1 MGVTRNPYKFYDRES
16 AAVKRMS
23 EEYNI
28 SEAEVVRIAVRMLD
42 DQERAKFPIPQLQ
55 KKKKK

>member
-1 MGVTRNPYKFYDRES
+1 
-16 AAVKRMS
+16 MS

-42 DQERAKFPIPQLQ
+42 DKERAKFPIPQLQ
-55 KKKKK
+55 KKK